1 MQPPL
6 QRKCKD
12 GTQYERLPEIEDWIS
27 KLETVDSEERIRQF
41 ATSFRKSPD
50 YVPSEV
56 LVHFLRRTWA
66 EEMTGDFEKIFRI
79 LMKRIEQSLC
89 SAVPDSRIAGAK
101 GIREEIMGRFA
112 ERIAKDCKGRSSLLD
127 FYEIRFDKA
136 FVAFRSSVLRQ
147 IGPSAIDTIP
157 LSTDDG
163 DTPEISREIEDA
175 AADFLSGDPKKIDDP
190 AFRSALNAAIDSL
203 PDDQKQVVGLLLQ
216 GFQIDS
222 KDKDVLTIARMLRCD
237 ERTVRNR
244 RDRAFK
250 ALRTILGEEYA
261 Q

>member
-1 MQPPL
+1 MPQPL
-6 QRKCKD
+6 QRKSKD
-12 GTQYERLPEIEDWIS
+12 GTPYERLPEIENWIS
-27 KLETVDSEERIRQF
+27 KLETVDSEERIRLF
-41 ATSFRKSPD
+41 ASSFRKSHE
-50 YVPSEV
+50 YVPSEAV
-56 LVHFLRRTWA
+56 VYFLRHTWA
-66 EEMTGDFEKIFRI
+66 GEMLGDFEKIFRI
-79 LMKRIEQSLC
+79 LMNRIQQSLC

-112 ERIAKDCKGRSSLLD
+112 ERIAKDCKGRTSLLD
-127 FYEIRFDKA
+127 FYEVRFDKA
-136 FVAFRSSVLRQ
+136 FAAFRSSILRR
-147 IGPSAIDTIP
+147 IGPSAEDTIP
-157 LSTDDG
+157 LINDDG
-163 DTPEISREIEDA
+163 DTPEISREVEDA
-175 AADFLSGDPKKIDDP
+175 AVEFLNGDPKKIDDP

-250 ALRTILGEEYA
+250 ALRTILHEEYA